1 MAPASMGERLM
12 FNNIGPFG
20 LIIILV
26 VVLLLFGRGK
36 IPQLMGD
43 VARGIKSFKKG
54 MKEELED
61 PEQIE
66 NAADEPIDVT
76 PKKEQKKA

>member
-1 MAPASMGERLM
+1 ML
-12 FNNIGPFG
+12 NNIGPIG
-20 LIIILV
+20 LIGILV

-43 VARGIKSFKKG
+43 VAKGIKSFKKG

-61 PEQIE
+61 PEQI
-66 NAADEPIDVT
+66 DESTEQAIDGAIDVT
-76 PKKEQKKA
+76 PKKEEKA

>member
-1 MAPASMGERLM
+1 MGVFEML
-12 FNNIGPFG
+12 NNIGPIG
-20 LIIILV
+20 LIVILV

-43 VARGIKSFKKG
+43 VAKGIKSFKKG

-61 PEQIE
+61 PEQI
-66 NAADEPIDVT
+66 DESTEQAIDGAIDVT
-76 PKKEQKKA
+76 PKKEEKA